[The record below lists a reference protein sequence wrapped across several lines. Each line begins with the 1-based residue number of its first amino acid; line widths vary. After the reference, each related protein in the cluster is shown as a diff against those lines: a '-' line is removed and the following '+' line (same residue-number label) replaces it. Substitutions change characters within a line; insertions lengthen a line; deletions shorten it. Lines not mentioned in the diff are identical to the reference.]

1 VTLDYWTRSNSF
13 AANIDEQMEGA
24 VVVALQPGWVKTR
37 MGGRRA
43 PLLAA
48 DSVRAILA
56 LTDRLGPADAG
67 KFFNYDGT
75 EIDW

>member
-1 VTLDYWTRSNSF
+1 
-13 AANIDEQMEGA
+13 
-24 VVVALQPGWVKTR
+24 

-43 PLLAA
+43 PLPAA
-48 DSVRAILA
+48 DSVKDILA
-56 LTDRLGPADAG
+56 LTDKLKPADAG